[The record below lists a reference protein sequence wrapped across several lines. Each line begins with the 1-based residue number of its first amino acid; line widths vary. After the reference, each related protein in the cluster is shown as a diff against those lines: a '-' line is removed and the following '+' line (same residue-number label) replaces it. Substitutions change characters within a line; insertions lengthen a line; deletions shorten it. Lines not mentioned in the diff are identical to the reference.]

1 MKNPYEKNESIHKTY
16 RNKFNRVKRVAKR
29 KYYNKE
35 FNEHKGKLRN
45 RRAFCMRMHQYGLL
59 KSCWRGTEVFSV
71 NCLRSLLA
79 FAGCFLELNDV
90 YWVLRSTNVFFKV
103 SRHFYDESE
112 FIQGRCRPWEDS
124 LSFLKTVHRR
134 QDGGWILLRPN
145 TSSTFFEQQVKV
157 SMIIF
162 RYTIIQ

>member
-1 MKNPYEKNESIHKTY
+1 MSTKVSWETGGHFVCACINM
-16 RNKFNRVKRVAKR
+16 V
-29 KYYNKE
+29 
-35 FNEHKGKLRN
+35 
-45 RRAFCMRMHQYGLL
+45 
-59 KSCWRGTEVFSV
+59 CWRAVEEAQRHFLWIVYV
-71 NCLRSLLA
+71 HYRHLQA
-79 FAGCFLELNDV
+79 VFLELNDV
-90 YWVLRSTNVFFKV
+90 YWVLRSSNVFFKV

-112 FIQGRCRPWEDS
+112 FILGRCRPWEDS